1 MRGDDGMRYA
11 LLRLQ
16 SILYDKKYGSNLF
29 HLTSLFAHNTL
40 ENSWCNL
47 SLSETVNDSDVL
59 KGSIAAP

>member
-40 ENSWCNL
+40 ETLRVISP
-47 SLSETVNDSDVL
+47 TVKPSTIL
-59 KGSIAAP
+59 MF